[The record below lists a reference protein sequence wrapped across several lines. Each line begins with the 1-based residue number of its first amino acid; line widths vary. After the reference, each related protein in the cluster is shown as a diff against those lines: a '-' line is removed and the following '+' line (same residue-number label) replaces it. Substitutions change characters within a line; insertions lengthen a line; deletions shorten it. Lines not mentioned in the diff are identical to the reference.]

1 MAHPKIGDKVT
12 VSSDSIVPLEWRG
25 VNATVRGV
33 EYLRQDDGSYETVV
47 TVEDQHEKRLDIP
60 IHLIRPNS
68 H

>member
-1 MAHPKIGDKVT
+1 MAHPKIGDRVT
-12 VSSDSIVPLEWRG
+12 VSEDSKVPPEWRG
-25 VNATVRGV
+25 VNAIVMKV

-47 TVEDQHEKRLDIP
+47 TVQDQHEKRLDIP